1 MFTKSYFSNLYLFLF
16 FILFFSGTGLSQN
29 ASYLDSLDGKFAL
42 QFQIEGLLRL
52 TSFQGSTLSGKY
64 NFSDRDVVRLGISL
78 GVTDSEKDNSINE
91 IDTTRTYYQEGN
103 KNKLDIRVNT
113 QYLRYISVDDDIS
126 FFAGGGPFVSLF
138 SSSEDFKVI
147 RYGKEEDWIR
157 DDDGFSIGLELI
169 LGVEWMFYNNMTLS
183 AEYGLNADYSKSDR
197 KEKEGETIQES
208 TIKTYNLNYNRVK
221 FCLSVYFWRNSR
233 T

>member
-29 ASYLDSLDGKFAL
+29 ASYLDSLNGKFAL

-78 GVTDSEKDNSINE
+78 NIFDSDRDNSISQ
-91 IDTTRTYYQEGN
+91 IDTTRTYYEYEEEN
-103 KNKLDIRVNT
+103 RLDVRINT
-113 QYLRYISVDDDIS
+113 QYIRHISVMNDIS
-126 FFAGGGPFVSLF
+126 FFAGGGPFVSFF
-138 SSSEDFKVI
+138 SSDEAMKMI
-147 RYGKEEDWIR
+147 RYGKEIDR
-157 DDDGFSIGLELI
+157 KRTVDGFSLGLEFI

-221 FCLSVYFWRNSR
+221 FGLSVYF
-233 T
+233 